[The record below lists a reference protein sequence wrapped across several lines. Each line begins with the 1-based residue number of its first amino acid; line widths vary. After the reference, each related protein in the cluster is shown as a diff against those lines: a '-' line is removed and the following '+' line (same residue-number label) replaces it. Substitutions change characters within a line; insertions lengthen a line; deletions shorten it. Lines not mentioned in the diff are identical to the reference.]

1 MIGETVATK
10 ASANA
15 REEISLDGAWR
26 FKLEGHGDWRTA
38 TVPNPWQAEF
48 ADLRHSTGRA
58 VYARQLSIPAV
69 WRGRE
74 IALRFGAVNYYAEIH
89 LNGRVLGAHEGGYL
103 PFELVLP
110 EDTPAE
116 STLEVHVTL
125 PSGDATEYPD
135 FPFGEIP
142 HGKQSW
148 YGPLGG
154 IWQSVKLIARDRRHV
169 AHVAIDADIGG
180 EVTFVFQRSPAASGL
195 TVRATVDGVS
205 AETTAGS
212 LKLQLTAPRLWSP
225 EHPNLYSATVE
236 LIANGEVVDTT
247 THTFG
252 VRRIETRDGK
262 FYLNGEPLYLR
273 GALDQDYYPEGI
285 CTPPSVE
292 FIEDQ
297 AKKAKHLGL
306 NLLRCHIKVADP
318 RYYEVADR
326 LGLLVWTEIPN
337 VQYFTAAAAQR
348 LRDTMAGIL
357 ARDGN
362 HPSIIAWTLINED
375 WGTRL
380 VENAD
385 HRQWLKD
392 TYDWLKAKDPS
403 RLVVDNSACIP
414 NFHVKTDIDDYHYY
428 RSVPERRAEWEKLT
442 EEFAGRPD
450 WSWSH
455 HGDGEKRGDEPL
467 VVSEFGVWGLP
478 HPDQVKTVAGE
489 EPWWAETGSNWGDGA
504 AYPHGIQNRFQTYHL
519 DKVFGT
525 FDAFIDKVQWYQFA
539 NLKYE
544 IESMRAHAPIQG
556 YVITEMTDVH
566 WEANGLLDIN
576 RNPRAFHDRFAE
588 INNDLVIVPQIERH
602 AVWSG
607 ESVALKLKIATGGR
621 SVPSGATLTWSIEG
635 QSGTLDVPATEA
647 LSVADLGTTA
657 IRLDGA
663 TRIATIALKLEA
675 GGKLLSKNQIEV
687 SVYAR
692 RSAGPAKIAAS
703 DPDLAAY
710 ARGLG
715 YTVTDPASADLNLVH
730 ALSEADI
737 EAMRNGARYLV
748 LADGSAETH
757 RTNRNLRIEPPRA
770 EPPTM
775 PEGKERARHLGSET
789 QLPNINLVLRD
800 GTLWRGD
807 WIANF
812 SWIKRTGAF
821 AALPGGPLLDV
832 SFDRVVPHHVMTGF
846 RSWEFDGLV
855 DAGVV
860 IGWVNKPAATIA
872 RRTVGRGGLVA
883 TTFRLLGDAP
893 GLDPVAATLFD
904 GLVKST
910 IELRTE

>member
-1 MIGETVATK
+1 MIGETTATR

-26 FKLEGHGDWRTA
+26 FKLDGHGDWRTA
-38 TVPNPWQAEF
+38 TIPNPWQAEF

-58 VYARQLSIPAV
+58 VYARQLSIPAG
-69 WRGRE
+69 WKGRE
-74 IALRFGAVNYYAEIH
+74 IAIRFGAVNYFTEVR
-89 LNGRVLGAHEGGYL
+89 LNGKVLGTHEGGYL
-103 PFELVLP
+103 PFEFVVP
-110 EDTPAE
+110 EGTPAE
-116 STLEVHVTL
+116 SALEVHVTL

-135 FPFGEIP
+135 FPFGEVP

-154 IWQSVKLIARDRRHV
+154 IWQSVTLIARDKRHL

-180 EVTFVFQRSPAASGL
+180 DVSFAFQLSPGTSGA
-195 TVRATVDGVS
+195 TIRATVDGVT
-205 AETTAGS
+205 AETTGTS
-212 LKLQLTAPRLWSP
+212 LKLKLNAPKLWSP
-225 EHPNLYSATVE
+225 EHPNLYSAKVE
-236 LIANGEVVDTT
+236 LVVGGAVVDTT
-247 THTFG
+247 SHTFG
-252 VRRIETRDGK
+252 FRKIETRDGK
-262 FYLNGEPLYLR
+262 FYLNGEPLYIR

-285 CTPPSVE
+285 CTPPSLE
-292 FIEDQ
+292 FLEDQ
-297 AKKAKHLGL
+297 ARKAKHLGL
-306 NLLRCHIKVADP
+306 NMLRCHIKVADP

-337 VQYFTAAAAQR
+337 VQYFTSAAAQR
-348 LRDTMAGIL
+348 MRDTMEGIL

-362 HPSIIAWTLINED
+362 HPSIVTWTIINED

-392 TYDWLKAKDPS
+392 TYDWLKAKDPR

-450 WSWSH
+450 WSWSF
-455 HGDGEKRGDEPL
+455 HGDAEKRGDEPL

-478 HPDQVKTVAGE
+478 HPDQVKNAAGE

-504 AYPHGIQNRFQTYHL
+504 AYPHGIKNRFQTYHL

-525 FDAFIDKVQWYQFA
+525 FDGFIDKVQWYQFA

-588 INNDLVIVPQIERH
+588 INNDLVIVPQIDRH
-602 AVWSG
+602 AIWSG
-607 ESVALKLKIATGGR
+607 DSIALQLKVATGGQ
-621 SVPSGATLTWSIEG
+621 SVPAGATLTWSVDG
-635 QSGTLDVPATEA
+635 QSGKLDVPATA
-647 LSVADLGTTA
+647 GLSVVDLGTTS
-657 IRLDGA
+657 IKLDGA
-663 TRIATIALKLEA
+663 TRVTSIALKLEA

-687 SVYAR
+687 SVYAK
-692 RSAGPAKIAAS
+692 RSAGSARIATS
-703 DPDLAAY
+703 DANLAAY
-710 ARGLG
+710 AKGLG
-715 YTVTDPASADLNLVH
+715 YTVTDAASADFVLAH

-737 EAMRNGARYLV
+737 EAMRKGARYLV
-748 LADGSAETH
+748 LADGSVETH
-757 RTNRNLRIEPPRA
+757 RNLRIEPPRD

-775 PEGKERARHLGSET
+775 PNSKERARHLGSET

-812 SWIKRTGAF
+812 SWIKRNGAF
-821 AALPGGPLLDV
+821 AGLPGGPLLDV
-832 SFDRVVPHHVMTGF
+832 SFDRVVPHHVLTGF

-855 DAGVV
+855 DGGVV
-860 IGWVNKPAATIA
+860 IGWINKPAATIA
-872 RRTVGRGGLVA
+872 SRTVGRGGLVVS
-883 TTFRLLGDAP
+883 TFRLLSDAA
-893 GLDPVAATLFD
+893 GVDPVAATLFD

-910 IELRTE
+910 TNLETE